1 MAVIQNDLCAGG
13 DIAGRDIN
21 NVYHNYQP
29 ITWYQRKF
37 QSLAAEIENDHRYD
51 KTIEDLEY
59 FETVLDGRKG
69 LQNKL
74 KDGGHSDLDIS
85 TALRQKQKFA
95 KKQEKYKYYE
105 SAHLGLSPKAIYS
118 SVTCNYTKCSI
129 TRSLEKINN
138 SIYILGGGA
147 KDGINEIIS
156 EYTLCNPA
164 IESSIIAATKHLPH
178 LEKIEEV
185 SNVIKMFFN

>member
-59 FETVLDGRKG
+59 FETVLDGCKG

-74 KDGGHSDLDIS
+74 KE
-85 TALRQKQKFA
+85 RK
-95 KKQEKYKYYE
+95 
-105 SAHLGLSPKAIYS
+105 
-118 SVTCNYTKCSI
+118 
-129 TRSLEKINN
+129 
-138 SIYILGGGA
+138 
-147 KDGINEIIS
+147 GI
-156 EYTLCNPA
+156 
-164 IESSIIAATKHLPH
+164 KG
-178 LEKIEEV
+178 
-185 SNVIKMFFN
+185 